1 MSKGASGCFTP
12 QRGKLG
18 LGIQLA
24 LLACCSAAPV
34 LQAATVSE
42 PSATSREVGRYHEFD
57 VRGGALEDAMLRLAN
72 QAGAELYL
80 TGNTFADLYANPVQ
94 GRYTLDVALQRLLE
108 GLPVSFSLSGQP
120 DRPVIHLQ
128 TAAGAG
134 AAHADDLHPTYV
146 YSQRDGRSR
155 DEKGYSDIY
164 DQDISTVYAGKE
176 QIERYKGAA
185 PADVFKGML
194 NVYSGDARNS
204 GALDPNVRG
213 IQGPGR
219 VPLTIDGTEQALTVY
234 RGYMGANNRNYIDP
248 NLIGSIKVIKGPNLE
263 RNVYSGVGGAVVA
276 TTLGVDDILKEGETF
291 GGELKLE
298 GSNNSVSPRLPTLL
312 TGQMPG
318 DDYQYFPINSY
329 YDPSLYQHPRTSSSN
344 GLLSSDDQAYRL
356 ALGTRQEHFDLMAA
370 YAYREKGNHYAGKNN
385 SSYYSSGELVDGKWD
400 YVPNLARI
408 YKPGDE
414 VPNTSSKMESW
425 LAKATWKIDEGQSLE
440 FGYRDTDSLY
450 GEILPTRISFFSP
463 GTQYD
468 AATYGVPQWP
478 LSHVQS
484 KAYNLEYKLN
494 PENNP
499 WLDFYSNLW
508 MTRTLSDTYS
518 AGGVP
523 NETTAQN
530 PAFRNTAVAN
540 AKHDRVGLTVSNRLA
555 LLDSLG
561 LTLGGSYQ
569 HEKLSSG
576 DSIYDPTLFSTTRI
590 FPRAGRREEQEYN
603 FNFDWQPVS
612 FARFTAGGR
621 YSSYWSYDDFLAQ
634 NQRDTGVT
642 TANVQTGRGVTY
654 TTRQNL
660 SDAQWRAVVDEK
672 LAFFNEIW
680 DLFGTPQE
688 ERQPTIDLIESETP
702 RVLDTEHQQ
711 HWAQDGKGRYQRSNS
726 PCAIAAA
733 AGENI
738 VGCTAAGYSG
748 ASDARDL
755 EGNLANRPVDVSAK
769 HRRDHGWVPNLS
781 ATFYT
786 SENGRFYLRYS
797 EAIRYPSMFESTIG
811 FSASLSPWPLKP
823 EHAHNYEAAYVHNLS
838 GWLGSEQADVKLTYY
853 HNTTTDVIERDP
865 QLMFSNIDKQ
875 VTAGVELQGRF
886 DSGRFFTD
894 LSVAHVL
901 KNKVCDENSAI
912 TLDPTGGIPNCVDDG
927 FVGGYLA
934 GMAMPEW
941 SANLGVGARFLDR
954 RLEVGGRVIYYKGHD
969 SKFSSNYGNN
979 PMVSYYLNTPLSWDD
994 IVTYDAYVNY
1004 KLTDTVNVELVGTNL
1019 SNLYYIDPLTRSAM
1033 PAPGRTLKV
1042 GLTATF

>member
-1 MSKGASGCFTP
+1 MSKGASGRFAP
-12 QRGKLG
+12 QRGKLS

-24 LLACCSAAPV
+24 LLTCCGAASV
-34 LQAATVSE
+34 LPAMAATD
-42 PSATSREVGRYHEFD
+42 PAAATSSQAGQYHQFD
-57 VRGGALEDAMLRLAN
+57 VKGGALEDAMLQLAR

-80 TGNTFADLYANPVQ
+80 TGDAFAGLYANPVQ
-94 GRYTLDVALQRLLE
+94 GRYSLDGALRQLLS
-108 GLPVSFSLSGQP
+108 GLPVSFSLSGGAE
-120 DRPVIHLQ
+120 RPVIHLQ
-128 TAAGAG
+128 SAASAG
-134 AAHADDLHPTYV
+134 TDDLHPTYV

-276 TTLGVDDILKEGETF
+276 NTLSVDDILKEGEEF
-291 GGELKLE
+291 GGEFKIE

-312 TGQMPG
+312 TGQMPSA
-318 DDYQYFPINSY
+318 DYQYFPINSY
-329 YDPSLYQHPRTSSSN
+329 YDPSLYKHPRTSSSN
-344 GLLSSDDQAYRL
+344 DLLSSDDKAYRL
-356 ALGTRQEHFDLMAA
+356 ALGTRQEHFDLMGA
-370 YAYREKGNHYAGKNN
+370 YAYREKGNHYAGKKK

-414 VPNTSSKMESW
+414 VPNSSSKMESW

-440 FGYRDTDSLY
+440 FGYRATDSLY
-450 GEILPTRISFFSP
+450 GEILPSRISFFTP
-463 GTQYD
+463 GSTYD
-468 AATYGVPQWP
+468 AANYGVPQWP
-478 LSHVQS
+478 LSHVDS
-484 KAYNLEYKLN
+484 KAYNVEYKLN
-494 PENNP
+494 PEDNR
-499 WLDFYSNLW
+499 WVDFYSNLW

-523 NETTAQN
+523 NETTSQN
-530 PAFRNTAVAN
+530 PEFRNTAVAN
-540 AKHDRVGLTVSNRLA
+540 AKHDRAGLTVSNKLK
-555 LLDSLG
+555 LLDSLD

-576 DSIYDPTLFSTTRI
+576 DSVHDLANGATRL

-621 YSSYWSYDDFLAQ
+621 YSSYWSYDDFLKGQ
-634 NQRDTGVT
+634 QRDTGVT
-642 TANVQTGRGVTY
+642 TQNVQSGKRVGY
-654 TTRQNL
+654 TTRKTL
-660 SDAQWRAVVDEK
+660 SQEEWRAAVDEK
-672 LAFFNEIW
+672 IQNMQLFW
-680 DLFGTPQE
+680 DIFGATE
-688 ERQPTIDLIESETP
+688 AERQADIESFERSTP
-702 RVLDTEHQQ
+702 YEMDTEQSQ
-711 HWAQDGKGRYQRSNS
+711 HWAHDGKGKYQRSNN
-726 PCAIAAA
+726 PCIAAAA
-733 AGENI
+733 AGEN
-738 VGCTAAGYSG
+738 VVQCFHETYDGSANVVDS
-748 ASDARDL
+748 
-755 EGNLANRPVDVSAK
+755 EGNLVNQQVDTSVK
-769 HRRDHGWVPNLS
+769 HRRDQGWVPNLS

-797 EAIRYPSMFESTIG
+797 EAIRYPSMFESTVG
-811 FSASLSPWPLKP
+811 FSASLTPWDLEP
-823 EHAHNYEAAYVHNLS
+823 EHAHNYEVAYIHNLS
-838 GWLGSEQADVKLTYY
+838 GVLGSEQADVKLTYY
-853 HNTTTDVIERDP
+853 HNTTDNVIERSP
-865 QLMFSNIDKQ
+865 QLVFSNVEKQ
-875 VTAGVELQGRF
+875 TTSGIELQGRY

-894 LSVAHVL
+894 VSVAHVL
-901 KNKVCDENSAI
+901 KNKVCDENSAMQ
-912 TLDPTGGIPNCVDDG
+912 LDPSGSTPDCVDDG
-927 FVGGYLA
+927 FLGGYLV

-941 SANLGVGARFLDR
+941 SANLGIGARFLDR

-969 SKFSSNYGNN
+969 SKFHSNYAGN

-1004 KLTDTVNVELVGTNL
+1004 KLTDDVNVELVGTNL
-1019 SNLYYIDPLTRSAM
+1019 GNLYYLDPLTRSAM
-1033 PAPGRTLKV
+1033 PAPGRTLKI
-1042 GLTATF
+1042 GLTANF